1 MDDGVLRQL
10 RRKVLIVLIC
20 VLACWLGL
28 TAAAFIAQGRMIFP
42 VPASA
47 TVPTA
52 RKGTL
57 LRLPSEAGEVVALHF
72 PAAEGEPTV
81 VVFHGNGE
89 EMADVEDWAWQLHSH
104 GLGALAVEYPGYGLA
119 KAAGAPSEEGC
130 YQAAEVALAHL
141 KEKLGVPPE
150 RTILSGH
157 SLGSAVAAEMA
168 LRGRGARLVLFSP
181 ISSIDDEARGLFPFL
196 PVGLLVRHHF
206 ATLSK
211 AARIQVPTLIVHGAK
226 DDVAPVWMGEKL
238 SRALPRA
245 SLIVVAGGG
254 HDLIWPRI
262 IPLAACVNEFAHG
275 RECQGL

>member
-1 MDDGVLRQL
+1 VLRQV
-10 RRKVLIVLIC
+10 RRKVLIALVS

-28 TAAAFIAQGRMIFP
+28 AVVAFFAQGMLIFP

-47 TVPTA
+47 SVPTA

-72 PAAEGEPTV
+72 AAAGGEPTV

-89 EMADVEDWAWQLHSH
+89 ELADVEDWAWQLHTH

-119 KAAGAPSEEGC
+119 KAAGAPSEQGC

-141 KEKLGVPPE
+141 REKLGVGPD
-150 RTILSGH
+150 RTVLSGH

-168 LRGRGARLVLFSP
+168 LRGRGARLVLLSP
-181 ISSIDDEARGLFPFL
+181 ITSIDDEARQMLPFL
-196 PVGLLVRHHF
+196 PTGLLLRHHF

-211 AARIQVPTLIVHGAK
+211 AARIAVPTLIVHGAR
-226 DDVAPVWMGEKL
+226 DDVAPVWMGERL
-238 SRALPRA
+238 SRALPNA
-245 SLIVVAGGG
+245 KLVVVPGGG
-254 HDLIWPRI
+254 HDLLWPRLV
-262 IPLAACVNEFAHG
+262 PLAACVNEFAHG
-275 RECQGL
+275 RECRL

>member
-1 MDDGVLRQL
+1 V
-10 RRKVLIVLIC
+10 RRKVVIVLIS
-20 VLACWLGL
+20 VLVAWAGIC
-28 TAAAFIAQGRMIFP
+28 AAAFLAQGRMIFP

-47 TVPTA
+47 TVPVA
-52 RKGTL
+52 HQGTL

-72 PAAEGEPTV
+72 GAAQGEPTV

-89 EMADVEDWAWQLHSH
+89 EMADVEDWAFELHRH

-119 KAAGAPSEEGC
+119 NAAGAPSEEGC
-130 YQAAEVALAHL
+130 YRAAEVALLHL
-141 KEKLGVPPE
+141 REKLGVPPE

-206 ATLSK
+206 ATLAK
-211 AARIQVPTLIVHGAK
+211 AARIEVPTLIVHGAR

-238 SRALPRA
+238 SRALPHAR
-245 SLIVVAGGG
+245 LIVVANGG

-262 IPLAACVNEFAHG
+262 VPLAACVNEFAHG
-275 RECQGL
+275 RECQPL